1 MIYLFIH
8 SDFEQWSSLRHK
20 EQEVLFS
27 VNIQYLSWNRKFLLE
42 VQMYRFVGC
51 FRLTVYC

>member
-8 SDFEQWSSLRHK
+8 SDFEQWTSFRHK

-42 VQMYRFVGC
+42 VQMYIFVGC
-51 FRLTVYC
+51 FRLTVYS

>member
-27 VNIQYLSWNRKFLLE
+27 VNIQYLSWNRKFLLD
-42 VQMYRFVGC
+42 VQMYRFVEC
-51 FRLTVYC
+51 FRLTVYS

>member
-8 SDFEQWSSLRHK
+8 SDFEQWTSFRHK

-27 VNIQYLSWNRKFLLE
+27 VNIQYLSWNRKFYVGGTD
-42 VQMYRFVGC
+42 VQICGMFSVNC
-51 FRLTVYC
+51 I